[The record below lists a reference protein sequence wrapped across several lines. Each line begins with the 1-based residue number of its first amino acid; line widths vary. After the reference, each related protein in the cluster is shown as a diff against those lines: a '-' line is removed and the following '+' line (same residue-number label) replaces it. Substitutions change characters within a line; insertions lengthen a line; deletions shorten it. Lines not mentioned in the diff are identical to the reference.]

1 MTVIQV
7 QPFKEFENLSKRLKQ
22 FVDEFPETFSV
33 EVGTSFTPRMDI
45 VHDDELV
52 YIYLDVPGV
61 RKEDIKL
68 TLQEG
73 VLSISGEKKQP
84 ENLDKKAYYKM
95 ERAFGSFTRSVS
107 IPVEID
113 KNSIKAKLENGVL
126 EVTIKKA
133 EPKKPE
139 EVEITIQ

>member
-7 QPFKEFENLSKRLKQ
+7 QPFREFENLSRRLKK

-45 VHDDELV
+45 VHDDESV
-52 YIYLDVPGV
+52 YVYLDIPGV
-61 RKEDIKL
+61 RKQDIKL

-73 VLSISGEKKQP
+73 VLTISGEKKQP
-84 ENLDKKAYYKM
+84 ENLEKKTYYKM
-95 ERAFGSFTRSVS
+95 ERAFGSFNRSVS

>member
-7 QPFKEFENLSKRLKQ
+7 QPLKEFENLSKRLKK

-33 EVGTSFTPRMDI
+33 EIGTSYTPRMDI
-45 VHDDELV
+45 VHDDEFV
-52 YIYLDVPGV
+52 YVYLDIPGV

-73 VLSISGEKKQP
+73 VLTIAGEKKQP
-84 ENLDKKAYYKM
+84 TDLEKKTYYKM

-113 KNSIKAKLENGVL
+113 KSSIKAKLENGVL
-126 EVTIKKA
+126 EVMIKKA
-133 EPKKPE
+133 APRKPE

>member
-7 QPFKEFENLSKRLKQ
+7 QPLKDFENLSKRLKK

-45 VHDDELV
+45 VHDNEFV
-52 YIYLDVPGV
+52 YVYLDVPGV
-61 RKEDIKL
+61 RKEDIKM
-68 TLQEG
+68 TLQED
-73 VLSISGEKKQP
+73 VLTISGEKKEP
-84 ENLDKKAYYKM
+84 KDLDKKTYYKM

-113 KNSIKAKLENGVL
+113 KNSIRAKLENGVL

-133 EPKKPE
+133 EAKKPE